1 MTIDK
6 GDLLQIGDIYNNKEY
21 LSKNVNWHQEDSP
34 YKFSLVQKI
43 CKRNNLIFSN
53 CADIGCGAGFVTELL
68 AKEYPEASF
77 TGFDL
82 SKDANKFWKKRTKM
96 KNLKFTNSN
105 INKYNKRFDL
115 IICLDVFEH
124 IEDYFGFL
132 KELQKSSNRFIFN
145 IPLDMN
151 VMKILTNGIKLA
163 RIEVG
168 HLHYFSEYTAIE
180 TLKDC
185 GYIIKDSFLSSAFLS
200 ILPRNGRQLAVLPF
214 RFLTLAFG
222 KSFGSKVFGGQSL
235 VVYAEK

>member
-1 MTIDK
+1 M
-6 GDLLQIGDIYNNKEY
+6 
-21 LSKNVNWHQEDSP
+21 
-34 YKFSLVQKI
+34 
-43 CKRNNLIFSN
+43 
-53 CADIGCGAGFVTELL
+53 
-68 AKEYPEASF
+68 
-77 TGFDL
+77 
-82 SKDANKFWKKRTKM
+82 
-96 KNLKFTNSN
+96 
-105 INKYNKRFDL
+105 
-115 IICLDVFEH
+115 FEH

-132 KELQKSSNRFIFN
+132 KELKNSSNRFIFN

-180 TLKDC
+180 TLKDS
-185 GYIIKDSFLSSAFLS
+185 GYIIKDSFLSPAFLS

-214 RFLTLAFG
+214 RFLSLAFG